1 METQTYIF
9 DLHEDHVEWLKA
21 LDFYQ
26 DEIMVFKNRLAEVS
40 AKNTDLDIKKE
51 VEKFQNKF
59 IIQKDEIDNLK
70 HYIRHSEHDIEEEV
84 KKNPIA
90 VDHRKTT
97 ENLGIRD
104 RYHMFV
110 KLFEEL
116 KDEFNQFVGKNL

>member
-40 AKNTDLDIKKE
+40 TKNTDLAIKKE

-59 IIQKDEIDNLK
+59 IIQKNEIDNLR
-70 HYIRHSEHDIEEEV
+70 HYVRHSEHDIEEEV
-84 KKNPIA
+84 KKNPVA
-90 VDHRKTT
+90 VDHRKIS
-97 ENLGIRD
+97 ENLGLRD
-104 RYHMFV
+104 RYQMFV

-116 KDEFNQFVGKNL
+116 KVEFNEFVGQNL